1 MMGIAQ
7 FTLDVPIIKSSSG
20 VVVLSRDEVKEVAPQ
35 ECIGCARCVDVCP
48 MNLMPTLIVSYIEN
62 SRWDLAKEAGIMNC
76 MECGSCAFIC
86 AAGRNVMHLMR
97 FGKFMIQEL
106 EKAEKK

>member
-1 MMGIAQ
+1 MGIAQ
-7 FTLDVPIIKSSSG
+7 FTLDVPIIKGSSG
-20 VVVLSRDEVKEVAPQ
+20 IVVLSRNEVAENKPQ

-48 MNLMPTLIVSYIEN
+48 MNLMPTLIVNYVEN
-62 SRWDLAKEAGIMNC
+62 GRWDLAKEAGIMNC
-76 MECGSCAFIC
+76 MECGSCAFVC

-97 FGKFMIQEL
+97 FGKFMVQEM